1 MKIQVPQINLILAW
15 VGILL
20 GFGSGF
26 LMGLNFQKE
35 NWLGGY
41 ASWKR
46 RLYRLGHISFFGL
59 ALMNLAFYF
68 TAKNFSQFSRGVEIA
83 SFGFALGAI
92 SMPICCAIMAHK
104 PKWRAVFLVPVLSL
118 ITAATFTLL
127 EIIKL

>member
-1 MKIQVPQINLILAW
+1 MNPHHPLNLLADLANGRLVQINLALAW

-26 LMGLNFQKE
+26 LLGLNFQKE

-41 ASWKR
+41 NSWKR

-68 TAKNFSQFSRGVEIA
+68 TVKNVSPVSTGILIA
-83 SFGFALGAI
+83 S
-92 SMPICCAIMAHK
+92 
-104 PKWRAVFLVPVLSL
+104 
-118 ITAATFTLL
+118 
-127 EIIKL
+127 

>member
-1 MKIQVPQINLILAW
+1 MKIQIPQINLLLAW

-26 LMGLNFQKE
+26 WMGLNFQKE

-68 TAKNFSQFSRGVEIA
+68 TVKNFSQFSRGVEIA
-83 SFGFALGAI
+83 SMGFSLGAI
-92 SMPICCAIMAHK
+92 SMPICCAIMAHQ

-118 ITAATFTLL
+118 ITAGTMTLL
-127 EIIKL
+127 EIVKL

>member
-1 MKIQVPQINLILAW
+1 MKIQTPQINLILAW

-20 GFGSGF
+20 GFSSGF
-26 LMGLNFQKE
+26 WLGLNFHKE

-41 ASWKR
+41 NSWKR

-68 TAKNFSQFSRGVEIA
+68 TVKNISPVSNRILIA
-83 SFGFALGAI
+83 SDGFALGAI
-92 SMPICCAIMAHK
+92 TMPICCLIMAHQ
-104 PKWRAVFLVPVLSL
+104 PKWRAIFLVPVLSL
-118 ITAATFTLL
+118 ITAAAFTLL